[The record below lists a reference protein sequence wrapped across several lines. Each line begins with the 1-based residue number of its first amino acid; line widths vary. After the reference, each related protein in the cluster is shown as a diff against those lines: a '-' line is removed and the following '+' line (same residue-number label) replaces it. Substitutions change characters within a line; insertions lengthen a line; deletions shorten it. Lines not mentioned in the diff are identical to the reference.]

1 MSAIIVET
9 ERLRKRFGSTLALD
23 DVTVEIEAGEFF
35 TLLGPSG
42 CGKTTLLKTVAG
54 LIQPD
59 GGSVRIDG
67 QRMDGVSADKRPT
80 NMVFQNYAIFPHLN
94 VGRNVGFGLRSLR
107 LDKAEQDRRIG
118 DALKMVGLDGYQAR
132 EAHTL
137 SGGQRQRVALARA
150 LVLRPKVLL
159 LDEPMSALDRQLR
172 LQMQGE
178 LRNLQRAVG
187 ITFLLVTH
195 DQQEALSMSNRVAV
209 MFDGAIAQIGDPQ
222 QIYRMPTS
230 RRVAEFIGSMN
241 FLDAR
246 LLSEDSRSLRLEV
259 QGFGQVSVPKSA
271 TGDVCLQRRLAIGI
285 RPEMLALHGDGHR
298 GSEHCAQGRIGDVKF
313 LGEKIVY
320 DIEFENGDGSIGA
333 AHSNSDASSCFAVGA
348 RVVVALKPEATRL
361 FPA

>member
-9 ERLRKRFGSTLALD
+9 ERLRKRFGNILALD

-35 TLLGPSG
+35 ALLGPSG

-94 VGRNVGFGLRSLR
+94 VGRNVGFGLRRLR
-107 LDKAEQDRRIG
+107 LGKAEQDRRIG
-118 DALKMVGLDGYQAR
+118 DALKMVGLDGYQTR
-132 EAHTL
+132 EADTL

-172 LQMQGE
+172 LQMQVE

-241 FLDAR
+241 FLNAR

-271 TGDVCLQRRLAIGI
+271 KGDVCLQRRLAIGI
-285 RPEMLALHGDGHR
+285 RHETLALHGDGHR
-298 GSEHCAQGRIGDVKF
+298 GSEHCAQGRISNVKF

-320 DIEFENGDGSIGA
+320 DIEFENGDGSISA

-348 RVVVALKPEATRL
+348 PVVVALKPEAARL

>member
-1 MSAIIVET
+1 MSTTIVET
-9 ERLRKRFGSTLALD
+9 DRLRKRFGNTLALD
-23 DVTVEIEAGEFF
+23 DVTIEIAAGEFF
-35 TLLGPSG
+35 ALLGPSG

-67 QRMDGVSADKRPT
+67 QRMDGVAANKRPT

-94 VGRNVGFGLRSLR
+94 VARNVGFGLRRLR

-118 DALKMVGLDGYQAR
+118 DALKMVSLDGYQAR

-172 LQMQGE
+172 IQMQGE

-187 ITFLLVTH
+187 ITFVLVTH
-195 DQQEALSMSNRVAV
+195 DQHEALSLSNRVAV
-209 MFDGAIAQIGDPQ
+209 MFDGAIVQVGEPQ
-222 QIYRMPTS
+222 KIYRTPVS
-230 RRVAEFIGSMN
+230 RKVAEFIGSMN

-259 QGFGQVSVPKSA
+259 QGFGQISLPKSA
-271 TGDVCLQRRLAIGI
+271 KGDARLQRHLTIGI
-285 RPEMLALHGDGHR
+285 RPEMLVLDKNGYR
-298 GSEHCAQGRIGDVKF
+298 GSERCAQGHISDVKF
-313 LGEKIVY
+313 LGEKIAY
-320 DIEFENGDGSIGA
+320 DIEFENGEGSISTA
-333 AHSNSDASSCFAVGA
+333 LSNSDPSAGLAVGA
-348 RVVVALKPEATRL
+348 PVVVTLRPEAVRL
-361 FPA
+361 FPD

>member
-9 ERLRKRFGSTLALD
+9 ERLRKRFGNILALD

-35 TLLGPSG
+35 ALLGPSG

-94 VGRNVGFGLRSLR
+94 VGRNVGFGLRRLR
-107 LDKAEQDRRIG
+107 LGKAEQDRRIG

-132 EAHTL
+132 EADTL

-172 LQMQGE
+172 LQMQVE

-241 FLDAR
+241 FLNAR

-271 TGDVCLQRRLAIGI
+271 KGDVCLQRRLAIGI
-285 RPEMLALHGDGHR
+285 ML
-298 GSEHCAQGRIGDVKF
+298 
-313 LGEKIVY
+313 Y
-320 DIEFENGDGSIGA
+320 SI
-333 AHSNSDASSCFAVGA
+333 SSSTF
-348 RVVVALKPEATRL
+348 RREDNQ
-361 FPA
+361 